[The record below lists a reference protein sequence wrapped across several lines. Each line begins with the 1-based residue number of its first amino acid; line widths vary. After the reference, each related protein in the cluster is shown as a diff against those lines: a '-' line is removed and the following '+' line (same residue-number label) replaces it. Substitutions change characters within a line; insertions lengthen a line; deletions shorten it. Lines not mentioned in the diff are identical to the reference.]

1 VLQEPRR
8 APVVERPRAGIWTA
22 DTELRGGSLGLIG
35 AVMQNVTAIAPAIAA
50 FFFTPTLVGFAGAHA
65 PLAYFLGFLIVLALG
80 TCLVQL
86 ARLFPS
92 AGGYFTYV
100 SRAVHPRAGFLTAW
114 MYTLYSP
121 IITGPLLAFFG
132 VILERELAANFGVDL
147 PWWAFVLLALPAI
160 TALGHFGIQLS
171 VRTIV
176 VLGSIEFLIVLALG
190 LSGLIDPGPGGFT
203 ARAFDPGFNPGDVA
217 SATGFALA
225 VVFTVQGLTGWE
237 AAVPLAEETE
247 NPRRNVPIATMLSIA
262 MIGLV
267 LVVVIWGQ
275 VIGWGVADL
284 AAMGESEELP
294 ALVLGHRIWG
304 GAWVLLLVAMLT
316 SVIGASLACQNVA
329 SRMWFGMARSG
340 ALPRPVARVHP
351 VHRTPTLAIALQ
363 CALTAALGL
372 GVAAL
377 VGPERT
383 FVMVLG
389 FVLVIAVIFVYLMAN
404 LGVVVHYWRHQRRHF
419 NWVLHFLFPV
429 GTSAVLV
436 YSLVRSFTPFPEA
449 PYNWSPAIVGA
460 WFLAGCGVL
469 VAFRARGHEGWLTR
483 AGEVVAEHREDAEEL
498 ATLHEHRV

>member
-1 VLQEPRR
+1 MAEI
-8 APVVERPRAGIWTA
+8 ERDAEVWVA
-22 DTELRGGSLGLIG
+22 ETELRGGSLGLGG

-50 FFFTPTLVGFAGAHA
+50 FFFTPTIVSFAGAHA
-65 PLAYFLGFLIVLALG
+65 PLAYFLGFLIVLALA

-132 VILERELAANFGVDL
+132 AILENELSANYGVEF
-147 PWWAFVLLALPAI
+147 PWWAFVLLALPTI

-176 VLGSIEFLIVLALG
+176 ILGTVEFLVVLALG
-190 LSGLIDPGPGGFT
+190 ISGLIDPGPGGFT
-203 ARAFDPGFNPGDVA
+203 LRSFDPGFDPGGIA

-225 VVFTVQGLTGWE
+225 IVFTVQGLTGWE

-247 NPRRNVPIATMLSIA
+247 NPRRNVPIATMTSIVV
-262 MIGLV
+262 IGLMLV
-267 LVVVIWGQ
+267 LVVWGQ
-275 VIGWGVADL
+275 VIGWGSSDL
-284 AAMGESEELP
+284 RGLTDSAELP

-304 GAWVLLLVAMLT
+304 DAWVLLLVAMLT

-340 ALPRPVARVHP
+340 ALPSAVARVHP
-351 VHRTPTLAIALQ
+351 VHRTPTVAIGIQ
-363 CALTAALGL
+363 CLLTATLGI
-372 GVAAL
+372 GVAA
-377 VGPERT
+377 VMGPEKA
-383 FVMVLG
+383 FVLVLG

-404 LGVVVHYWRHQRRHF
+404 VGVVLHYWRHQRGRF
-419 NWVLHFLFPV
+419 NWLLHFVFPV

-436 YSLVRSFTPFPEA
+436 YSLLRSFTPFPEA
-449 PYNWSPAIVGA
+449 PYSYSPAIVGC
-460 WFLAGCGVL
+460 WFLVGCAVL
-469 VAFRARGHEGWLTR
+469 LWFHARGHEAWLQR
-483 AGEVVAEHREDAEEL
+483 AGEVVAEHREGPAEL
-498 ATLHEHRV
+498 AALHEHRV